1 MFLLDKVIIFR
12 KLCFPP
18 LKAAEGPLPE
28 DPYLPEG
35 IESLQWAEAAIEKK
49 GPYRFP
55 ERIVWQGKGMP
66 VEPDFG

>member
-1 MFLLDKVIIFR
+1 MFLLGKVIIFR
-12 KLCFPP
+12 KLRFPP

-49 GPYRFP
+49 G
-55 ERIVWQGKGMP
+55 ERLTG
-66 VEPDFG
+66 F